1 MTHPYRIA
9 VPPPLLDLL
18 HTEVLVAI
26 EVSGGKESTAGAFAT
41 IGSPDTRRLTNR
53 KKVSHG
59 Q

>member
-1 MTHPYRIA
+1 MTHPYRID
-9 VPPPLLDLL
+9 VPPSLLDLL

-41 IGSPDTRRLTNR
+41 IGSLDTRRITNR